1 MTSLRWNSLTVNV
14 AGYVAENVL
23 SGLVKQFH
31 AEDLPEICECNDIVM
46 LDVRSRGE
54 FASGHFSRAINIP
67 LDELRGRLDY
77 LNRDV
82 PVYVNCRSGTRSYIA
97 CRILSAYGFN
107 CYNLAGT
114 DCQVTRCRHMINNR
128 KSGYETFFASALF
141 QCPCLPFVI
150 RLSNIFQSV
159 FTAR

>member
-1 MTSLRWNSLTVNV
+1 MENLDFAYAPPFSSAKDPVNV

-107 CYNLAGT
+107 CYNLAGG
-114 DCQVTRCRHMINNR
+114 IA
-128 KSGYETFFASALF
+128 FAYHVHPELI
-141 QCPCLPFVI
+141 VK
-150 RLSNIFQSV
+150 
-159 FTAR
+159 